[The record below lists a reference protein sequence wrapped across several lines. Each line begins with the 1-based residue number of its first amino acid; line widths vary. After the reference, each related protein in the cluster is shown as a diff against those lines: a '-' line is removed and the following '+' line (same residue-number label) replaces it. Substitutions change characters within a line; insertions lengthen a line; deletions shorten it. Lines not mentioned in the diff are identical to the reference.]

1 MKEISALLHREW
13 LMEVRSRSSVAG
25 LLLYAVAAVYVV
37 FLAAGKIS
45 SSEWWAAAIWS
56 NGLFVAMNT
65 TLRAFQ
71 TETTGVQIYL
81 YTLASPRALIL
92 SKTLYYT
99 LLVSLLNTLS
109 LLFFLLFFGSDLPQ
123 GASHT
128 AMFLSVLIGSAS
140 MASVLTFVSGLAY
153 RASQGMSLLAVLG
166 FPVLMP
172 VLLSVVKM
180 TQAAMISESVVSDSY
195 AFAITIVLGALS
207 WVLSVVMFPYLWR
220 D

>member
-1 MKEISALLHREW
+1 MKEISALLQREW
-13 LMEVRSRSSVAG
+13 LMEIRSRSSVAG

-45 SSEWWAAAIWS
+45 SAEWWVAALWS
-56 NGLFVAMNT
+56 NGLFVAINT

-71 TETTGVQIYL
+71 TETAGVQLYL
-81 YTLASPRALIL
+81 YTLVSPRSLIL

-99 LLVSLLNTLS
+99 LLVSLLNILS
-109 LLFFLLFFGSDLPQ
+109 LLFFLLFFGGDLPQ
-123 GASHT
+123 GASHP
-128 AMFLSVLIGSAS
+128 AMFLTVLIGSAA
-140 MASVLTFVSGLAY
+140 MGSVLTFVSGLAY

-180 TQAAMISESVVSDSY
+180 TKATMASESIMSDPY
-195 AFAITIVLGALS
+195 AFMITITLGVLS
-207 WVLSVVMFPYLWR
+207 WVLSLVMFPYLWR